1 MPASSTDLRATIG
14 TMSNKTADGP
24 RWTRLGPEA
33 RREQILATARRL
45 LEAGGYDA
53 VSMSDVADAA
63 EVTRGL
69 VHHYFGSKR
78 ELYLDVVRSVL
89 SEAPA
94 LATPSDVGSR
104 EEMVARNTHALLDYL
119 DANRGLLMAMA
130 PSADPGRDPEVAALA
145 DLAREAAVD
154 QVLRN
159 HLGDTADAPPEARLV
174 VRAFFGLVEAASR
187 EWLFNGRATRE
198 QVEAL
203 VAQAILGLMRD
214 ALPAVVAASDGRSA

>member
-1 MPASSTDLRATIG
+1 
-14 TMSNKTADGP
+14 MSNKTADRP

-33 RREQILATARRL
+33 RREQILATARRMF
-45 LEAGGYDA
+45 EAGGYDA
-53 VSMSDVADAA
+53 VSMSDVATAA

-89 SEAPA
+89 LEAPA

-104 EEMVARNTHALLDYL
+104 EEMVARNAHALLDYL

-145 DLAREAAVD
+145 DLAREVAVD

-159 HLGDTADAPPEARLV
+159 HLGDTEAPPEARLV

-187 EWLFNGRATRE
+187 EWLFNGRATRA

-214 ALPAVVAASDGRSA
+214 AVPAVVAASDGQSS